1 MVNILPTSVLS
12 NLPYQTS
19 DPSNLDDWSISFGS
33 PQDSKNNEVD
43 FVASHHAN
51 DDQLNFANSQTA
63 KIMEDRGY
71 DAVALQ
77 RMNAAIPI
85 SEDAAAEVG
94 ETEPGNPNRQTF
106 FDESKLG
113 DFDAN
118 KPDLN
123 NRYRVFYEA
132 AKIVH
137 DYHNNLNQYDAN
149 FKPSPNSIGQHAQNM
164 QRENARKRTPAE
176 VSQFGLQFGGQL
188 NYNDIAIVSAA
199 LKKYPPEVAISIAHI
214 LQEYDRLP
222 NWTWDGS
229 KRMLEGLL
237 TSPSTYVGAG
247 SIKAVSGLLNL
258 SSKSAVQKSLSK
270 RLLNLAGG
278 SSIIGVE
285 GGTYTAMHDII
296 HQKLKAGGRP
306 YKHNM
311 KQTLQ
316 MFGIGFGAG
325 GLLTAAL
332 PLSVAGVKSASEI
345 YRAAGLARTM
355 TQPGVLRSGI
365 GPVPPAETAAT
376 DVSEIGF
383 FSSVSRAIDN
393 LPMDKGSS
401 AQMRAM
407 IAKSEGVKP
416 EEMSWT
422 GLDEF
427 LKGRKNVT
435 KAEIKE
441 FMDANQVR
449 IKQVEKTSYR
459 QTGEPENLTW
469 GEAVADDSYEAYGH
483 RVDDIEYEL
492 ERGDDFFLED
502 IISQLMKDNPKRYPE
517 IDPDGGSAWANKLR
531 EHFDEGGT
539 VSDLD
544 DKMRWDVNNA
554 IDGVAKAEYM
564 DNPYVTVRD
573 GTGHYD
579 IYGNDDV
586 GYQITRRSDGAK
598 VNDTEIYSLEEAKIQ
613 AYTDGLDYGYIG
625 GQLDEGDTLFSEYT
639 LPGGEN
645 YREVLLTL
653 PQRDVSNA
661 ELEALAVSRFGKE
674 IEDLSYSELNQI
686 TDARKGFTQGHFDE
700 PNVLAHMRL
709 NDRTGPNGEKILFVE
724 EVQSDWHQQGRKRG
738 YDTPKRGYTA
748 EEVEQ
753 MRQRVRDERNRI
765 YAEYDAGQIT
775 RDQRNAA
782 LDNTQGIIE
791 EANRAEGIYKQNR
804 VPDAPLKKNWH
815 EMAMRR
821 VIRMASE
828 EGYDSIAWTP
838 GQLQADRYDLSK
850 HIDALRVEKIRDG
863 EKAGQFLVAGRK
875 GASTH
880 SSFQR
885 VVTEEE
891 LPNVI
896 GKDLAAKVVKDAPKY
911 PDGTEY
917 TGLDL
922 KVGGEGM
929 KGFYDKI
936 IKNYAEKFG
945 KKFGAKVGVTKIG
958 DGDEVWSLPIT
969 KKMRDSVMKKGVPL
983 FGAGAIAAGTDKDNN
998 QPAL

>member
-1 MVNILPTSVLS
+1 MVNILPTSVLN

-63 KIMEDRGY
+63 KIMENRGY

-137 DYHNNLNQYDAN
+137 DYHNSLNEYDAN

-164 QRENARKRTPAE
+164 QRDNARKRTPAE

-237 TSPSTYVGAG
+237 SSPSTYVGAG

-258 SSKSAVQKSLSK
+258 SSKSAVQKSLTK

-332 PLSVAGVKSASEI
+332 PLSVAGVKSASET

-435 KAEIKE
+435 KAEIRE

-449 IKQVEKTSYR
+449 IKQVEKTSYG

-469 GEAVADDSYEAYGH
+469 GEAVADDSFEAYGH

-502 IISQLMKDNPKRYPE
+502 IIRQLMKDNPKKYTE

-531 EHFDEGGT
+531 KHFEEGGT

-544 DKMRWDVNNA
+544 DKMRYDVNNA

-586 GYQITRRSDGAK
+586 GYQITRRSDGAR

-645 YREVLLTL
+645 YREVLLTTG
-653 PQRDVSNA
+653 PR
-661 ELEALAVSRFGKE
+661 LENYPTREAYNEAIRA
-674 IEDLSYSELNQI
+674 Q
-686 TDARKGFTQGHFDE
+686 DARGGPFQQGHFDE
-700 PNVLAHMRL
+700 ANVLAHVRL

-724 EVQSDWHQQGRKRG
+724 EVQSDWHQKGRKEGYKTPGPQFTEPFQVTEQTEGLAAPSNYILYEVRDANGEFITNVGSEAAENADQAVVVAQGRIRDK
-738 YDTPKRGYTA
+738 KL
-748 EEVEQ
+748 
-753 MRQRVRDERNRI
+753 VRDV
-765 YAEYDAGQIT
+765 
-775 RDQRNAA
+775 
-782 LDNTQGIIE
+782 
-791 EANRAEGIYKQNR
+791 R

-880 SSFQR
+880 SSFQKA
-885 VVTEEE
+885 VTEEE

-958 DGDEVWSLPIT
+958 DGDEVWNLRIT

>member
-1 MVNILPTSVLS
+1 MVNILPTSVLN

-19 DPSNLDDWSISFGS
+19 DPSNLDDWSIGFGS
-33 PQDSKNNEVD
+33 PQDSTNNEVD

-63 KIMEDRGY
+63 KIMENRGY

-77 RMNAAIPI
+77 RMNAEIPI
-85 SEDAAAEVG
+85 SEDAAAEVE

-132 AKIVH
+132 AKVVH
-137 DYHNNLNQYDAN
+137 DYHNSLNEYDAN
-149 FKPSPNSIGQHAQNM
+149 FKPSPTTIGQGVLSQNRR
-164 QRENARKRTPAE
+164 RENARKRTPAE

-199 LKKYPPEVAISIAHI
+199 LKKYPPEVAISIAHL

-258 SSKSAVQKSLSK
+258 SSKSAVQKSLTK

-332 PLSVAGVKSASEI
+332 PLSVAGVKSASET

-355 TQPGVLRSGI
+355 TQPNVLRSGI

-435 KAEIKE
+435 KAEIRE

-449 IKQVEKTSYR
+449 IEQVEKTSYG

-469 GEAVADDSYEAYGH
+469 GEAVADDSYEAYSY
-483 RVDDIEYEL
+483 RAEDIVYEI
-492 ERGDDFFLED
+492 ETGANDYFLED
-502 IISQLMKDNPKRYPE
+502 MISQLMKNNPKKYPE

-531 EHFDEGGT
+531 KHFDEGGT

-544 DKMRWDVNNA
+544 DKMRYDVNDA

-564 DNPYVTVRD
+564 DNPYVTVKD
-573 GTGHYD
+573 ATGHYD
-579 IYGNDDV
+579 IYGNDDL

-598 VNDTEIYSLEEAKIQ
+598 VNNT
-613 AYTDGLDYGYIG
+613 
-625 GQLDEGDTLFSEYT
+625 
-639 LPGGEN
+639 
-645 YREVLLTL
+645 RLT
-653 PQRDVSNA
+653 QTV
-661 ELEALAVSRFGKE
+661 V
-674 IEDLSYSELNQI
+674 I
-686 TDARKGFTQGHFDE
+686 TD
-700 PNVLAHMRL
+700 
-709 NDRTGPNGEKILFVE
+709 IL
-724 EVQSDWHQQGRKRG
+724 EV
-738 YDTPKRGYTA
+738 
-748 EEVEQ
+748 
-753 MRQRVRDERNRI
+753 N
-765 YAEYDAGQIT
+765 
-775 RDQRNAA
+775 
-782 LDNTQGIIE
+782 
-791 EANRAEGIYKQNR
+791 
-804 VPDAPLKKNWH
+804 
-815 EMAMRR
+815 
-821 VIRMASE
+821 
-828 EGYDSIAWTP
+828 
-838 GQLQADRYDLSK
+838 
-850 HIDALRVEKIRDG
+850 
-863 EKAGQFLVAGRK
+863 
-875 GASTH
+875 
-880 SSFQR
+880 
-885 VVTEEE
+885 
-891 LPNVI
+891 
-896 GKDLAAKVVKDAPKY
+896 
-911 PDGTEY
+911 
-917 TGLDL
+917 
-922 KVGGEGM
+922 
-929 KGFYDKI
+929 
-936 IKNYAEKFG
+936 
-945 KKFGAKVGVTKIG
+945 
-958 DGDEVWSLPIT
+958 
-969 KKMRDSVMKKGVPL
+969 
-983 FGAGAIAAGTDKDNN
+983 
-998 QPAL
+998 